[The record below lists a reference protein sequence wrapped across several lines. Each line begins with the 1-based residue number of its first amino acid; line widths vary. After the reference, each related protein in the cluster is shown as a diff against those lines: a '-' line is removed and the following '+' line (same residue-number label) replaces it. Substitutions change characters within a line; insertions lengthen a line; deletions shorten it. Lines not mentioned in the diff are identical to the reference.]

1 MLSNSN
7 NKKYNDINSYFNK
20 ILDKGSPSDITSD
33 AYNCFFNNTFLIFKT
48 INNLHYLV
56 YISKEKSIICFDL
69 YKLKKI
75 AEIKEIK
82 NESIVNFRHYLDKT
96 NNKDLVLTLCPINN
110 KLRIWDVSNWRCFIY
125 INRVYNDGVLYSACF
140 INDNNDNYI
149 ITSNC
154 NYFGDSELIKIFD
167 FRGNKI
173 REIEES
179 NDATLIIGIYEDK
192 KSSKKYI
199 VTGNKNYLKSFDYKS
214 KKLYKKYYENNNNA
228 HPNYIIDDKNEIVN
242 LFDLCEDGYIRIW
255 NFHSGIMINK
265 ILVSRECLYDLC
277 LWDEN
282 SLLVS
287 SQDKTIKLVDLRNNK
302 VIKSMKG
309 HNNYVMTL
317 HKINHAQYGVFLL
330 SHGFENDQIK
340 IWRIEN

>member
-1 MLSNSN
+1 MLSSSN
-7 NKKYNDINSYFNK
+7 NKIYNDKNSNFNN
-20 ILDKGSPSDITSD
+20 ILSKGSPSDITSD

-48 INNLHYLV
+48 INDLHYLV
-56 YISKEKSIICFDL
+56 YISKAKSIICFDL

-82 NESIVNFRHYLDKT
+82 NESITNFRHYLDKI
-96 NNKDLVLTLCPINN
+96 NNKDLVLTLCPIQN

-167 FRGNKI
+167 FKGNKI
-173 REIEES
+173 REINES
-179 NDATLIIGIYEDK
+179 NDATLIIDIYEDK

-199 VTGNKNYLKSFDYKS
+199 ITGNKNYLKSFDYKNS
-214 KKLYKKYYENNNNA
+214 KLYKKYFEIYNNA
-228 HPNYIIDDKNEIVN
+228 HPNFIIDDKSEVVK

-282 SLLVS
+282 NLLVS

-309 HNNYVMTL
+309 HNNYVITL
-317 HKINHAQYGVFLL
+317 HKINHDQYGTFLL